1 MAKKMKMKT
10 KTKDVNGFMAHPPK
24 NSDLGPLWY
33 YDGMEG
39 GVARATDYAE
49 QLKEEGY
56 KIEVTSKGNN

>member
-1 MAKKMKMKT
+1 
-10 KTKDVNGFMAHPPK
+10 
-24 NSDLGPLWY
+24 
-33 YDGMEG
+33 MEG